1 MSSQPSDRGQQ
12 AAAISNAITR
22 LHREHYGRGA
32 TTVRTVIQ
40 RNYVISFLDDIYTP
54 VERTLLEAGRE
65 EDVRSTRQ
73 IFQQAMRGRFT
84 EAVEEITNRKV
95 NAFMSQVHISPDL
108 AVEVFVLEPD
118 VDDLAPD
125 R

>member
-1 MSSQPSDRGQQ
+1 MSAQPADRGQQ

-32 TTVRTVIQ
+32 TTVRTIIQ
-40 RNYVISFLDDIYTP
+40 RNYVVTFLNDIYTP
-54 VERTLLEAGRE
+54 VERTLLDAGRA

-73 IFQQAMRGRFT
+73 IFQQAMRERFSS
-84 EAVEEITNRKV
+84 AVEEIMNRKV
-95 NAFMSQVHISPDL
+95 EAFMSQVHVAPDL

-118 VDDLAPD
+118 GDDFASE

>member
-1 MSSQPSDRGQQ
+1 MSAQPADRGQQ

-32 TTVRTVIQ
+32 TTVRTIIQ
-40 RNYVISFLDDIYTP
+40 RNYVVTFLNDIYTP
-54 VERTLLEAGRE
+54 VERTLLDAGRA

-73 IFQQAMRGRFT
+73 IFQQAMRERFSS
-84 EAVEEITNRKV
+84 AVEEIMNRKV
-95 NAFMSQVHISPDL
+95 EAFMSQVHVAPDL
-108 AVEVFVLEPD
+108 AVEVFVLQPD
-118 VDDLAPD
+118 DDDFASE